1 MLRGLLPQAV
11 MSLGETGMV
20 IADGAGVEMRNVG
33 VSAHEYTGSADNT
46 ALLIED
52 CFELYFSGC
61 SFSAPTN
68 GSDRTVASH
77 QVRLDRVSAFAL
89 AFAAHALRSCW
100 AEILSHHPWCR

>member
-1 MLRGLLPQAV
+1 MLLTLHPGQIDVSMLRGLLPQAV

-46 ALLIED
+46 ALLVED

-68 GSDRTVASH
+68 GSDRTIASH
-77 QVRLDRVSAFAL
+77 QVRLASL
-89 AFAAHALRSCW
+89 PSL
-100 AEILSHHPWCR
+100 

>member
-1 MLRGLLPQAV
+1 

-68 GSDRTVASH
+68 GSDRTVAS
-77 QVRLDRVSAFAL
+77 QLRRFCCERSERMYANRDCAVSPPSRSLCLESRESTAL
-89 AFAAHALRSCW
+89 HSGFHT
-100 AEILSHHPWCR
+100 